1 MAYKSL
7 KFTSDRNRFEEE
19 KIEERSDN
27 KYMTYRE
34 KMYRKDYSPN
44 IKGLGFY
51 VFLIVVFLLSY
62 ILFTTTV
69 FAG

>member
-1 MAYKSL
+1 MSEKPS
-7 KFTSDRNRFEEE
+7 KFNSNRNRFEEE

-27 KYMTYRE
+27 KYMTYRK
-34 KMYRKDYSPN
+34 KMYRKDYSPS

>member
-7 KFTSDRNRFEEE
+7 KFTSNRNRFEEE
-19 KIEERSDN
+19 KASERNDN
-27 KYMTYRE
+27 NYMKYRE
-34 KMYRKDYSPN
+34 KMYEKDHSPS

-62 ILFTTTV
+62 ILFTKTI